1 MTDTHRV
8 LVTGAGGA
16 PATNYVRSLRL
27 APEPYHLIGVD
38 CGEYSLP
45 LAETDETH
53 LVPQADDPDYIPVI
67 NEIARETGA
76 ELIFAQPDVEVGVL
90 SARRDE
96 LAAPMFLPAR
106 ETIERCLDKFSS
118 YAAWRDAGIN
128 VPPTRSIDCSEDLEA
143 ALGEFGD
150 TWLRPATGSAGN
162 GSYYTSDLRHAK
174 MWLDSHEGWGSY
186 TAAAYLGPDSV
197 TWQSIWVD
205 GELIVAQGR
214 KRLKWELADRSP
226 TGITG
231 VTGVGMTV
239 SDPQIDS
246 VALAAVRAVDA
257 RPHGIFSVDMTND
270 AQDVPN
276 PTEINIGR
284 FFTTSLFFAE
294 AGLNMP
300 HIYTRLALGEE
311 PLPIERKLNPLPPGL
326 LWVRGM
332 DREPRLVRPDTLK
345 SDADE
350 LAERRER
357 SKRET
362 AAATN

>member
-1 MTDTHRV
+1 MADPHRV

-27 APEPYHLIGVD
+27 APEPFYLIGVD
-38 CGEYSLP
+38 CSEYHLP

-53 LVPQADDPDYIPVI
+53 LVPRADDPDYIPI
-67 NEIARETGA
+67 LNEIARETGA
-76 ELIFAQPDVEVGVL
+76 QLIFAQPDVEVRVL
-90 SARRDE
+90 SARREE
-96 LAAPMFLPAR
+96 LAAPMLLPAK

-118 YAAWRDAGIN
+118 YSAWRDAGIK
-128 VPPTRSIDCSEDLEA
+128 VPPTRSIDAPADLEA
-143 ALGEFGD
+143 ALAAFGEA
-150 TWLRPATGSAGN
+150 WLRPTTGSAGN
-162 GSYYTSDLRHAK
+162 GSYHTSDLRHAK
-174 MWLDSHEGWGSY
+174 MWLDSHDGWGHY

-205 GELIVAQGR
+205 GQLVVAQGR

-246 VALAAVRAVDA
+246 VALAAIRAVDA
-257 RPHGIFSVDMTND
+257 RPQGIFSVDMTVD
-270 AQDVPN
+270 AAGVPN

-284 FFTTSLFFAE
+284 FFTTSLFFAQ

-300 HIYTRLALGEE
+300 YIFTRLALGEE
-311 PLPIERKLNPLPPGL
+311 APPIERKINPLPPGL

-332 DREPRLVRPDTLK
+332 DREPRLVAPGTLER
-345 SDADE
+345 AAEE
-350 LAERRER
+350 LSERRSHCKEA
-357 SKRET
+357 S
-362 AAATN
+362 AVAD